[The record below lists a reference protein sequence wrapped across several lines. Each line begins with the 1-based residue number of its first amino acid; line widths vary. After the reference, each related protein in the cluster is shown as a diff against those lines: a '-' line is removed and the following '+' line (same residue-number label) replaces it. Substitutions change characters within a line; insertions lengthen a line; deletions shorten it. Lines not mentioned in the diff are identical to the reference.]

1 MNYSILTL
9 SYRPTLCTLSLTLR
23 YPAVSLRF
31 PRLTLSTPRFTLPT
45 PSLPPFT
52 LRHVALVLAVTLLA
66 MAVAIVTLAAGHVE
80 LLSRMP
86 IFQGSEQ
93 IAGVTELLSK
103 IKGYLISIVLA
114 GFTVAGLA
122 VGAAKLTGHSRA
134 NDMIFNVGVGVAIF
148 AALPTLV
155 A

>member
-1 MNYSILTL
+1 
-9 SYRPTLCTLSLTLR
+9 
-23 YPAVSLRF
+23 
-31 PRLTLSTPRFTLPT
+31 
-45 PSLPPFT
+45 
-52 LRHVALVLAVTLLA
+52 
-66 MAVAIVTLAAGHVE
+66 VE

-93 IAGVTELLSK
+93 IAGVTELLDK

-134 NDMIFNVGVGVAIF
+134 NDMIFNVGVGIAIF

>member
-1 MNYSILTL
+1 VTSTALTL
-9 SYRPTLCTLSLTLR
+9 NYPT
-23 YPAVSLRF
+23 V
-31 PRLTLSTPRFTLPT
+31 TPRFPHLALRRPKLTLNY
-45 PSLPPFT
+45 PSLPP
-52 LRHVALVLAVTLLA
+52 LNVRRVAVGLALMLLA
-66 MAVAIVTLAAGHVE
+66 ATVATVTLAAGHVE
-80 LLSRMP
+80 LLARMP
-86 IFQGSEQ
+86 IFQGATP
-93 IAGVTELLSK
+93 IAGVTELLDK

-134 NDMIFNVGVGVAIF
+134 NDMIFNTGVGIAIF

>member
-1 MNYSILTL
+1 MSTSPASPRRTL
-9 SYRPTLCTLSLTLR
+9 
-23 YPAVSLRF
+23 A
-31 PRLTLSTPRFTLPT
+31 
-45 PSLPPFT
+45 
-52 LRHVALVLAVTLLA
+52 VLATVLLGV
-66 MAVAIVTLAAGHVE
+66 AVAGLTAAGGHVE

-86 IFQGSEQ
+86 IFQGAQQ
-93 IAGVTELLSK
+93 IAGVTEFLDK

-114 GFTVAGLA
+114 GFTVAGIA

-134 NDMIFNVGVGVAIF
+134 NDMIFNVGVGIAIF

>member
-1 MNYSILTL
+1 MYYCNLTF
-9 SYRPTLCTLSLTLR
+9 SYPNVPFRYPSLTFRYPKLSLR
-23 YPAVSLRF
+23 YPDLPCVTAR
-31 PRLTLSTPRFTLPT
+31 RAALTLALTL
-45 PSLPPFT
+45 
-52 LRHVALVLAVTLLA
+52 LAVT
-66 MAVAIVTLAAGHVE
+66 VVVVTLAAGHME

-86 IFQGSEQ
+86 IFQGATP
-93 IAGVTELLSK
+93 ITGVTEFLDK

-114 GFTVAGLA
+114 GFTVSGLA

-134 NDMIFNVGVGVAIF
+134 NDMIFNVGVGIAIF